1 VFVVS
6 SFAVKLPNTKYE
18 TQLKMKNEKL
28 EKNPEDR
35 HPFFDQLSQL
45 WRNKT
50 AVLGLVIIT
59 IFILSAIFAPYL
71 SPHNPIENSLYDQL
85 KPPVWHA
92 TGTWKN
98 ILGTDDLGRD
108 ILSRLIY
115 GARVSLLVAV
125 ISVGL
130 AFLCG
135 TLLGC
140 ISGYYK
146 GFRDSSIM
154 RFMDIIL
161 AFPYILLAI
170 VVVAYLG
177 PNLQNAMIAIA
188 ITYIPRFARIV
199 RGSVLEECEKDYVSA
214 ARAIGARDFRIIFI
228 AILPNCLGPLIV
240 QTTLGFA
247 SAILDMA
254 ALSFLG
260 LGAQPPTPEW
270 GAMIAKSRAL
280 ILRASWV
287 MTFPGLAILFA
298 VLGFNLLGDGLRDAL
313 DPRLRD

>member
-1 VFVVS
+1 MTADTS
-6 SFAVKLPNTKYE
+6 LNAADS
-18 TQLKMKNEKL
+18 
-28 EKNPEDR
+28 R
-35 HPFFDQLSQL
+35 HPLFDQLQQL

-50 AVLGLVIIT
+50 AVAGLVIVIVFFLT
-59 IFILSAIFAPYL
+59 ALFAPLL
-71 SPHNPIENSLYDQL
+71 SPHDPIATSLYDQL

-92 TGTWKN
+92 GGTWKN

-125 ISVGL
+125 SSVGL
-130 AFLCG
+130 AFVVG
-135 TLLGC
+135 TLLGS
-140 ISGYYK
+140 IAGFYR
-146 GFRDSSIM
+146 GFRDGVIM
-154 RFMDIIL
+154 RVMDIIL

-177 PNLQNAMIAIA
+177 PSLRNAMIAIG
-188 ITYIPRFARIV
+188 ITYVPRFARIV
-199 RGSVLEECEKDYVSA
+199 RGSVLEECGKDYVTA
-214 ARAIGARDFRIIFI
+214 ARAVGARDWRIILI

-240 QTTLGFA
+240 QTTLSFA
-247 SAILDMA
+247 SAILDAA

-270 GAMIAKSRAL
+270 GAMIANSRSL

-287 MTFPGLAILFA
+287 MTFPGIAILLA
-298 VLGFNLLGDGLRDAL
+298 VLGFNLFGDGLRDAL

>member
-1 VFVVS
+1 MNN
-6 SFAVKLPNTKYE
+6 KKPK
-18 TQLKMKNEKL
+18 
-28 EKNPEDR
+28 KNPEDR
-35 HPFFDQLSQL
+35 HPFIDQLSQL

-50 AVLGLVIIT
+50 AVAGLIIIT
-59 IFILSAIFAPYL
+59 VFIFCGILAPYL
-71 SPHNPIENSLYDQL
+71 SPHDPLDVSLYDQI
-85 KPPVWHA
+85 KPPVWHES
-92 TGTWKN
+92 GTWNN

-115 GARVSLLVAV
+115 GARVSLAVAV
-125 ISVGL
+125 FSVGL
-130 AFLCG
+130 AFFFG

-146 GFRDSSIM
+146 GSLDNIIM
-154 RFMDIIL
+154 RIMDMIL
-161 AFPYILLAI
+161 SFPYILLAI

-177 PNLQNAMIAIA
+177 PSLRNAMIAIA
-188 ITYIPRFARIV
+188 ITYVPRFARIV
-199 RGSVLEECEKDYVSA
+199 RGSVLEECEKDYVTS
-214 ARAIGARDFRIIFI
+214 ARAIGARDWRIIFI

-240 QTTLGFA
+240 QTTLSCA
-247 SAILDMA
+247 SAILDAA

-270 GAMIAKSRAL
+270 GAMIAQSRGL

>member
-1 VFVVS
+1 MTPH
-6 SFAVKLPNTKYE
+6 KPR
-18 TQLKMKNEKL
+18 
-28 EKNPEDR
+28 KNPEDR
-35 HPFFDQLSQL
+35 HPFIDQLSQL
-45 WRNKT
+45 YRNKT
-50 AVLGLVIIT
+50 AVIGLIIIT
-59 IFILSAIFAPYL
+59 IFILSGILAPYI
-71 SPHNPIENSLYDQL
+71 SPHDPLETSLYDQI
-85 KPPVWHA
+85 KPPVWHD

-115 GARVSLLVAV
+115 GARVSLAVAV
-125 ISVGL
+125 VSVGL
-130 AFLCG
+130 AFVFG

-146 GFRDSSIM
+146 GKLDSVIM
-154 RFMDIIL
+154 RIMDMIL
-161 AFPYILLAI
+161 SFPYILLAI
-170 VVVAYLG
+170 VIVAYLG
-177 PNLQNAMIAIA
+177 PNLRNAMVAIG

-199 RGSVLEECEKDYVSA
+199 RGSVLEECEKDYVTS
-214 ARAIGARDFRIIFI
+214 ARAVGARDWRIIFI

-240 QTTLGFA
+240 QTTLSFA
-247 SAILDMA
+247 SAILDAA

-270 GAMIAKSRAL
+270 GAMIAKSRGL

>member
-1 VFVVS
+1 MIN
-6 SFAVKLPNTKYE
+6 KKQY
-18 TQLKMKNEKL
+18 
-28 EKNPEDR
+28 KNPEDR
-35 HPFFDQLSQL
+35 HPFIDQISQL

-50 AVLGLVIIT
+50 AVAGLII
-59 IFILSAIFAPYL
+59 IVLFIISAILAPYL
-71 SPHNPIENSLYDQL
+71 SPHNPIETSLYDQL

-92 TGTWKN
+92 NGAWKN

-115 GARVSLLVAV
+115 GARVSLVVAV

-130 AFLCG
+130 AFFCG

-140 ISGYYK
+140 FSGYYK
-146 GFRDSSIM
+146 GFRDSIIM

-177 PNLQNAMIAIA
+177 PSLQNAMIAIA

-199 RGSVLEECEKDYVSA
+199 RGSVLEEYEKDYVSA
-214 ARAIGARDFRIIFI
+214 ARAIGASDLRIIFI

-270 GAMIAKSRAL
+270 GAMIAHSRAL

-298 VLGFNLLGDGLRDAL
+298 VLGFNLFGDGLRDAL

>member
-1 VFVVS
+1 M
-6 SFAVKLPNTKYE
+6 N
-18 TQLKMKNEKL
+18 KNKPK
-28 EKNPEDR
+28 KNPEDR
-35 HPFFDQLSQL
+35 HPFFDQISQL

-50 AVLGLVIIT
+50 AILGLIIIT
-59 IFILSAIFAPYL
+59 VFILSAIFAPYL
-71 SPHNPIENSLYDQL
+71 SPHDPVGTSLYDQL
-85 KPPVWHA
+85 KPPVWHP
-92 TGTWKN
+92 TGTWEN

-115 GARVSLLVAV
+115 GARVSLLVSV
-125 ISVGL
+125 VSVGL
-130 AFLCG
+130 AFIIG

-140 ISGYYK
+140 FSGYYK
-146 GFRDSSIM
+146 GIMDSTIM
-154 RFMDIIL
+154 RIMDIIL

-177 PNLQNAMIAIA
+177 PSLQNAMIAIA
-188 ITYIPRFARIV
+188 ITYVPRFARIV

-214 ARAIGARDFRIIFI
+214 ARAIGASDLRIIFI
-228 AILPNCLGPLIV
+228 AILPNCFGPLIV

-247 SAILDMA
+247 SALLDMA

-270 GAMIAKSRAL
+270 GAMIAKRRAL